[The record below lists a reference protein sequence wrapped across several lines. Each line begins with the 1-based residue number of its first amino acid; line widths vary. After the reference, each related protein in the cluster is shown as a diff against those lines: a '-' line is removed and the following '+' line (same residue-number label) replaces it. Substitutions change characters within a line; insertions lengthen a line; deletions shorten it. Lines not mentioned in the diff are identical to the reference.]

1 MEPHILLQM
10 PLFRGITEETLLKF
24 VLLHQHTLKSY
35 KSGEFIAMQGD
46 IYRSLYIL
54 CNGTVRTQMVSAEG
68 KQLTIETL
76 RAPKLPCTGFH
87 LRLRKPF
94 PGEYRNPGN
103 FGSIDSE

>member
-76 RAPKLPCTGFH
+76 RAPKLLAPAFIFASEN
-87 LRLRKPF
+87 RF
-94 PGEYRNPGN
+94 PVNIETLET
-103 FGSIDSE
+103 SEV

>member
-76 RAPKLPCTGFH
+76 RAPKLLACNLCAISCFYQTAHKISLIH
-87 LRLRKPF
+87 LTNR
-94 PGEYRNPGN
+94 
-103 FGSIDSE
+103 

>member
-46 IYRSLYIL
+46 IYRSLYI
-54 CNGTVRTQMVSAEG
+54 CAMEQCVRKWSVQKENNS
-68 KQLTIETL
+68 
-76 RAPKLPCTGFH
+76 P
-87 LRLRKPF
+87 
-94 PGEYRNPGN
+94 
-103 FGSIDSE
+103 

>member
-24 VLLHQHTLKSY
+24 ILLHQHTLKSY

-54 CNGTVRTQMVSAEG
+54 CKEQCVRKWSVQKENNS
-68 KQLTIETL
+68 
-76 RAPKLPCTGFH
+76 P
-87 LRLRKPF
+87 
-94 PGEYRNPGN
+94 
-103 FGSIDSE
+103 